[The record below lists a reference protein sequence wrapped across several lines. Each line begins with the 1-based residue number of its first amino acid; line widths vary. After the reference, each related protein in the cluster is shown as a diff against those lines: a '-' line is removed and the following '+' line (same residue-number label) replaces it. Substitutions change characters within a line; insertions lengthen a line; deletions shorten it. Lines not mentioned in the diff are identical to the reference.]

1 MMLTILGNHNYNYI
15 LYRSI
20 DFTKVKAIAKELGE
34 TMNDEE
40 LEEMM
45 HHIHILK
52 KTEVPN
58 EINFDEFYE
67 IITAPR
73 RYWLIKISF

>member
-1 MMLTILGNHNYNYI
+1 
-15 LYRSI
+15 
-20 DFTKVKAIAKELGE
+20 
-34 TMNDEE
+34 MNDEE

-52 KTEVPN
+52 KTETPN
-58 EINFDEFYE
+58 EINFEEFYE

-73 RYWLIKISF
+73 RY

>member
-1 MMLTILGNHNYNYI
+1 MFELYDTDKTGYGAWRFEIYYI
-15 LYRSI
+15 RSI
-20 DFTKVKAIAKELGE
+20 DFIKVKAIAKELGE

-67 IITAPR
+67 IITAGNDR
-73 RYWLIKISF
+73 

>member
-1 MMLTILGNHNYNYI
+1 
-15 LYRSI
+15 
-20 DFTKVKAIAKELGE
+20 V
-34 TMNDEE
+34 
-40 LEEMM
+40 
-45 HHIHILK
+45 LK

-73 RYWLIKISF
+73 RYWNHLSFKISSFPSLKSNT

>member
-1 MMLTILGNHNYNYI
+1 M
-15 LYRSI
+15 
-20 DFTKVKAIAKELGE
+20 KAIAKELGE

-73 RYWLIKISF
+73 RY